1 MTDDAEKRYYTKN
14 PYQTPREKR
23 KYRIGNVVID
33 NVNDG

>member
-1 MTDDAEKRYYTKN
+1 MTDNAEKRYYTKN
-14 PYQTPREKR
+14 LYRTPREKR